1 MDHPSSANGGWI
13 IFRAPAG
20 PCIARSSS
28 LRTRRGTCTWVARL
42 IAEAAIRDGWGDP
55 AGWLRAAEWGGEPH
69 RPAAVAE
76 LMTAAGFQN
85 MRIEAAAGIASASLI
100 IGRKPLGN

>member
-1 MDHPSSANGGWI
+1 MYRAIFESPHAPWYLHMGRAIDCRGGH
-13 IFRAPAG
+13 
-20 PCIARSSS
+20 
-28 LRTRRGTCTWVARL
+28 TRRMGRSC
-42 IAEAAIRDGWGDP
+42 
-55 AGWLRAAEWGGEPH
+55 GWLRAAEWGGEPH